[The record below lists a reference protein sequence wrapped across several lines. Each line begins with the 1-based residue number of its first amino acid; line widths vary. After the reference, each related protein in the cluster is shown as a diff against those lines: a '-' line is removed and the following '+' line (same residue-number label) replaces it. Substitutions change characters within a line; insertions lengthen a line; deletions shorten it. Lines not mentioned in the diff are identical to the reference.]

1 MKDIFSTN
9 NVGKMDIYVTK
20 IWAYAETWYLL
31 QKLTP
36 NMLQKGNKE
45 SMLKENQG
53 NSEKELQ

>member
-1 MKDIFSTN
+1 
-9 NVGKMDIYVTK
+9 MDIYITK
-20 IWAYAETWYLL
+20 IWAYVETWYLL

-45 SMLKENQG
+45 STLKENQG